1 MEGIVSGHTDNVPIS
16 TSIYSSN
23 WELSVAR
30 AVNFMEAIIQE
41 NSEVNPG
48 EFSAR
53 GYGEF
58 RPVAKNDIA
67 ANREKNRRVEIMV
80 RPINRDTL
88 DEDE

>member
-1 MEGIVSGHTDNVPIS
+1 
-16 TSIYSSN
+16 
-23 WELSVAR
+23 
-30 AVNFMEAIIQE
+30 
-41 NSEVNPG
+41 
-48 EFSAR
+48 
-53 GYGEF
+53 